1 MQLLQPALTADKP
14 QILVFLG
21 SCTPQRAVCHK
32 FDMCGTARCVCPGA
46 VSMMECVP
54 TTAESALEEYLPL
67 GLGLGL
73 LVAALVLLL
82 VLRGRQILMELASAR
97 INRIKKG

>member
-1 MQLLQPALTADKP
+1 M
-14 QILVFLG
+14 F
-21 SCTPQRAVCHK
+21 
-32 FDMCGTARCVCPGA
+32 GTARCVCPGG
-46 VSMMECVP
+46 VSMECVP
-54 TTAESALEEYLPL
+54 TNVESKALEKYLPL

-82 VLRGRQILMELASAR
+82 VFRGRQILTELASAR

>member
-1 MQLLQPALTADKP
+1 
-14 QILVFLG
+14 
-21 SCTPQRAVCHK
+21 
-32 FDMCGTARCVCPGA
+32 
-46 VSMMECVP
+46 MECMP
-54 TTAESALEEYLPL
+54 TKVESKNLEKYVPL

-82 VLRGRQILMELASAR
+82 VFCGRQILTELASAR

>member
-1 MQLLQPALTADKP
+1 M
-14 QILVFLG
+14 F
-21 SCTPQRAVCHK
+21 
-32 FDMCGTARCVCPGA
+32 GTAKCVCPGA
-46 VSMMECVP
+46 VSMACVP
-54 TTAESALEEYLPL
+54 TTVASTALEKYLPL

-82 VLRGRQILMELASAR
+82 VLRGRQILTELASAR

>member
-1 MQLLQPALTADKP
+1 
-14 QILVFLG
+14 
-21 SCTPQRAVCHK
+21 
-32 FDMCGTARCVCPGA
+32 
-46 VSMMECVP
+46 MECVP
-54 TTAESALEEYLPL
+54 TNVESKALDEYLPL

-82 VLRGRQILMELASAR
+82 VFRGRQILTELASAR

>member
-1 MQLLQPALTADKP
+1 M
-14 QILVFLG
+14 F
-21 SCTPQRAVCHK
+21 
-32 FDMCGTARCVCPGA
+32 GTARYVCPGD
-46 VSMMECVP
+46 VSMECMP
-54 TTAESALEEYLPL
+54 TKVESKNLEKYVPL

-82 VLRGRQILMELASAR
+82 VFCGRQILTELASAR

>member
-1 MQLLQPALTADKP
+1 
-14 QILVFLG
+14 
-21 SCTPQRAVCHK
+21 
-32 FDMCGTARCVCPGA
+32 
-46 VSMMECVP
+46 MMECVP